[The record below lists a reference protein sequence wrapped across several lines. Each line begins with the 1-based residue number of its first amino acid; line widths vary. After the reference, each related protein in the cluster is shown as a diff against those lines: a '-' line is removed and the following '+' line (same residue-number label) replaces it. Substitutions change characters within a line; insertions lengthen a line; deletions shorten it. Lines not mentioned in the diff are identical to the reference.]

1 MMAPCPIACSW
12 STTRKP
18 DLIVMDIKM
27 PKRIVGQGGG
37 SKSRLWNQI
46 KADVLGVPYVT
57 LKNQEQAVMGN
68 AMLAAFGVGDI
79 RDLKK
84 AAGEW
89 IRVKETFLPVK
100 ERNEL
105 YARVFE
111 KREKMLNGPM
121 REIFDTLAELHR
133 G

>member
-1 MMAPCPIACSW
+1 MWMNILRNAGV
-12 STTRKP
+12 K
-18 DLIVMDIKM
+18 

-79 RDLKK
+79 KDLKK
-84 AAGEW
+84 AACEW

-105 YARVFE
+105 YARIFD

-121 REIFDTLAELHR
+121 REIFDTLSELHELR
-133 G
+133 AGTA